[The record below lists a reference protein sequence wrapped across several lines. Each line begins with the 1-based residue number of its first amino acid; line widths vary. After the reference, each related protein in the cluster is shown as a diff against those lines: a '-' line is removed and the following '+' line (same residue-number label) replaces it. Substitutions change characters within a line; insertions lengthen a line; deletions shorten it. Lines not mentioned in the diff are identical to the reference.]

1 MKKRGLGKDPLSWI
15 SSTIAEEREET
26 IEEKKVESIEKKDE
40 EKVEKLPKFKTF
52 EVRLTTL
59 LREDQL
65 EFLEKLIRDIHKNRE
80 PQYRK
85 ERITKNTLIRVFIDA
100 FQNVNF
106 NIKNIPDEEE
116 LLKRVLEKILKD

>member
-15 SSTIAEEREET
+15 SSTIEE
-26 IEEKKVESIEKKDE
+26 EEKKENKLIEEIKKI
-40 EKVEKLPKFKTF
+40 PKYKTF

-59 LREDQL
+59 LRDDQL
-65 EFLEKLIRDIHKNRE
+65 EFLEKLIRNIHKNRE

-100 FQNVNF
+100 FKDVNF
-106 NIKNIPDEEE
+106 NIKNIPDEET
-116 LLKRVLEKILKD
+116 LLERVLEKVIKS

>member
-15 SSTIAEEREET
+15 NSTVIEEEKVEEEKGKEDI
-26 IEEKKVESIEKKDE
+26 IEEKKENI
-40 EKVEKLPKFKTF
+40 PKYKTF
-52 EVRLTTL
+52 EVRLTSL

-65 EFLEKLIRDIHKNRE
+65 EFLEKLIREIHKNRE

-100 FQNVNF
+100 FKNVKF
-106 NIKNIPDEEE
+106 DIKNIPDEET
-116 LLKRVLEKILKD
+116 LLERILEKVVKD

>member
-15 SSTIAEEREET
+15 SSTVPLEKEKVDIIQSEL
-26 IEEKKVESIEKKDE
+26 IEEKSEKI
-40 EKVEKLPKFKTF
+40 PKYKTF

-65 EFLEKLIRDIHKNRE
+65 EFLEKLIREIHKNRE

-100 FQNVNF
+100 FKGVNF
-106 NIKNIPDEEE
+106 NTKNISDEEV
-116 LLKRVLEKILKD
+116 LLERVLEKVIKD

>member
-1 MKKRGLGKDPLSWI
+1 MKKGGLGKDPLSWI
-15 SSTIAEEREET
+15 SSTLET
-26 IEEKKVESIEKKDE
+26 EEKKEKIDREIKEEEVE
-40 EKVEKLPKFKTF
+40 EKRIPKYKTF
-52 EVRLTTL
+52 EVRLTSL

-100 FQNVNF
+100 FRNVKF
-106 NIKNIPDEEE
+106 DLKNIPDEET
-116 LLKRVLEKILKD
+116 LLERVLEKVIRD

>member
-1 MKKRGLGKDPLSWI
+1 MRKTGLGKDPLSWI
-15 SSTIAEEREET
+15 NSTIITDKESE
-26 IEEKKVESIEKKDE
+26 EEKKEEIIAVKKDVV
-40 EKVEKLPKFKTF
+40 KIPKFQTF

-100 FQNVNF
+100 FRNVKF
-106 NIKNIPDEEE
+106 DIKNIPDEET
-116 LLKRVLEKILKD
+116 LLERVLEKVIRD

>member
-15 SSTIAEEREET
+15 SSTVPLEKEKVDIIQSEL
-26 IEEKKVESIEKKDE
+26 IEEKSEKI
-40 EKVEKLPKFKTF
+40 PKYKTF

-65 EFLEKLIRDIHKNRE
+65 EFLEKLIREIHKNRE

-100 FQNVNF
+100 FKGINF
-106 NIKNIPDEEE
+106 DTKNIPDEEV
-116 LLKRVLEKILKD
+116 LLERVLEKVIKD

>member
-15 SSTIAEEREET
+15 NSTVIEEEKVEEEKGKEDI
-26 IEEKKVESIEKKDE
+26 IEEKKENI
-40 EKVEKLPKFKTF
+40 PKYKTF
-52 EVRLTTL
+52 EVRLTAL

-65 EFLEKLIRDIHKNRE
+65 EFLEKLIREIHKNRE

-100 FQNVNF
+100 FKNVKF
-106 NIKNIPDEEE
+106 DIKNIPDEET
-116 LLKRVLEKILKD
+116 LLERILEKVIKD

>member
-1 MKKRGLGKDPLSWI
+1 MKKGGLGKDPLSWI
-15 SSTIAEEREET
+15 SSTI
-26 IEEKKVESIEKKDE
+26 IEEKTKNLSEQE
-40 EKVEKLPKFKTF
+40 EKVEIKKIPKFKTF

-65 EFLEKLIRDIHKNRE
+65 EFLEKLIRDIHKNRA

-100 FQNVNF
+100 FKDVNF
-106 NIKNIPDEEE
+106 NIKDISDEQE
-116 LLKRVLEKILKD
+116 LLKRVLEKVIKG

>member
-15 SSTIAEEREET
+15 DSTVIEEEKVEEEKGKEDI
-26 IEEKKVESIEKKDE
+26 IEEKKENI
-40 EKVEKLPKFKTF
+40 PKYKTF
-52 EVRLTTL
+52 EVRLTSL

-65 EFLEKLIRDIHKNRE
+65 EFLEKLIREIHKNRE

-100 FQNVNF
+100 FKNVKF
-106 NIKNIPDEEE
+106 DIKNIPDEET
-116 LLKRVLEKILKD
+116 LLERILEKVIKD

>member
-15 SSTIAEEREET
+15 NSTVIEEEKVEEEKGKEDI
-26 IEEKKVESIEKKDE
+26 IEEKKENI
-40 EKVEKLPKFKTF
+40 PKYKTF
-52 EVRLTTL
+52 EVRLTSL

-65 EFLEKLIRDIHKNRE
+65 EFLEKLIREIHKNRE

-100 FQNVNF
+100 FKNVKF
-106 NIKNIPDEEE
+106 NIKNIPDEET
-116 LLKRVLEKILKD
+116 LLERVLEKVKID